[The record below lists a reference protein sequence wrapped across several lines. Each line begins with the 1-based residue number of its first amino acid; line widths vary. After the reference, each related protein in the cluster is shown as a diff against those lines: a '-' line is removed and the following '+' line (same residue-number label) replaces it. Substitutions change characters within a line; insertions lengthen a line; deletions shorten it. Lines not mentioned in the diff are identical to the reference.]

1 VGGFVNYLLNELI
14 FRAVGL
20 FFKTTG
26 FLGALYLIVAVGL
39 GLFVWSK
46 VQDSLGDFG
55 ALLSSTIV
63 IIILLGLF
71 AFLHARFFSQPPLGE

>member
-1 VGGFVNYLLNELI
+1 MGGFANYLLNELI
-14 FRAVGL
+14 FRVVGL

-46 VQDSLGDFG
+46 VLDSLGDLG
-55 ALLSSTIV
+55 AALSCMV
-63 IIILLGLF
+63 FVVLLLGLF